1 MAFRITGR
9 RESETG
15 ANTHYRVSGEL
26 IVTNEQG
33 VILCKNGLL
42 PEYHIMTVNGME
54 YLRDNRDSETNDN
67 IDSQP
72 LI

>member
-1 MAFRITGR
+1 MAKITGR

-15 ANTHYRVSGEL
+15 ANTHYRLGNNQIITRAE
-26 IVTNEQG
+26 G
-33 VILCKNGLL
+33 VRRAEAGLM
-42 PEYHIMTVNGME
+42 PDYHVIKVNGVK
-54 YLRDNRDSETNDN
+54 YLRDNPGKSKLDN